1 MSGRWLAWLVV
12 CVACAGCGTTKW
24 SDTAR
29 TATEQLL
36 ISDSVDRAVSRVD
49 LRALAGKKV
58 FLDDAPIRSII
69 DAAYLTSAVKQHML
83 ASGAILRDSKDQ
95 ADYIAELRAGAVG
108 TNRHDLLFGVPALSV
123 PTFPTL
129 TGIPSQIPEIPFVKK
144 TDQQAVTKISLFVY
158 NRTTGRIVW
167 QSGANLEQSRAK
179 DVWVF
184 GAGPFQRGTI
194 YEGTNFAG
202 NRLSIP
208 LIDLDGDQQS
218 RRDHVSVADEAFFI
232 EPPEKEQ
239 PKGAE
244 KVAGAAADAKPTASG
259 QGPGAGT
266 PTPSAPAAGSAGA
279 NVVPA
284 GHATPPAA
292 LPASPSTPQATPAS
306 PASPSPPQAAPAAA
320 PLGAGGGAGSQRPV
334 LFAPQWTPG
343 DMSPTSRYVP
353 WEPSGPPGLRRLS
366 PDWPGNESPGEV
378 ADRTPLDNFLR

>member
-1 MSGRWLAWLVV
+1 
-12 CVACAGCGTTKW
+12 
-24 SDTAR
+24 
-29 TATEQLL
+29 
-36 ISDSVDRAVSRVD
+36 
-49 LRALAGKKV
+49 LAGKKV
-58 FLDDAPIRSII
+58 FLDDAPIRGMT

-83 ASGAILRDSKDQ
+83 ASGAIVKDAKDQ

-144 TDQQAVTKISLFVY
+144 TDQQAVAKIALFVY

-202 NRLSIP
+202 DRLSIP

-218 RRDHVSVADEAFFI
+218 HRGHVSVADQAFFI
-232 EPPEKEQ
+232 EPVEKEQ
-239 PKGAE
+239 PKGPE
-244 KVAGAAADAKPTASG
+244 KVAGAASG
-259 QGPGAGT
+259 G
-266 PTPSAPAAGSAGA
+266 GA

-284 GHATPPAA
+284 GHTGTPPATPPAA
-292 LPASPSTPQATPAS
+292 PPAGASTPPAA
-306 PASPSPPQAAPAAA
+306 PPGPSAAPAAPAAA
-320 PLGAGGGAGSQRPV
+320 PLGSAGGARSEGPM
-334 LFAPQWTPG
+334 LFAPQWSP
-343 DMSPTSRYVP
+343 DSMSPTSRYIP
-353 WEPSGPPGLRRLS
+353 GAPSGPTGLQSRW
-366 PDWPGNESPGEV
+366 PDWPGIQSPGAFAERPSLG
-378 ADRTPLDNFLR
+378 DFLR